1 MKLTIGILFH
11 NESNHEIKRLM
22 RSLIRQIDKNFSLII
37 IAEPRLGDIEIYKAF
52 SRFKNLR
59 FISNSFLQGTVNNR
73 NRLIGECK
81 TEYLVFVDGD
91 DFVDRN
97 FVKQINDSLF
107 EKADLFYF
115 NYLIKTKHSKQFI
128 ELSNKNIILETLQ
141 DWKILGCSVYK
152 VEAIRRLNGYNQ
164 NGFED
169 VDLILRMISSGNDR
183 FIFVPGTTYF
193 WLKKDTG
200 RNTQSTLLDTANLMF
215 RNIEVYKK
223 YNSKTQFTDKY
234 FLVMLTFWRYKRF
247 KEFIKLLIKAKL
259 YFPLLSFVIKKI
271 IIKRKNNA

>member
-11 NESNHEIKRLM
+11 NESNHEIKRLF
-22 RSLIRQIDKNFSLII
+22 RSLIRQTDQNFNLLII
-37 IAEPRLGDIEIYKAF
+37 VEPRIDGAEFLKVF
-52 SRFKNLR
+52 SKFEFSN
-59 FISNSFLQGTVNNR
+59 FIFNSSHQGTVNNR
-73 NRLIGECK
+73 NRALNECK

-115 NYLIKTKHSKQFI
+115 NYLIKTKQSKQFI
-128 ELSNKNIILETLQ
+128 ELSNEKIIHETLQ

-152 VEAIRRLNGYNQ
+152 VDLIRRLNGYNQ

-193 WLKKDTG
+193 WLKKDSG
-200 RNTQSTLLDTANLMF
+200 RNTQSSLLDTANLMF

-223 YNSKTQFTDKY
+223 YNSKTQFRDKY
-234 FLVMLTFWRYKRF
+234 FFVLLTFWRNKRL
-247 KEFIKLLIKAKL
+247 KDFIVLLIKAKL
-259 YFPLLSFVIKKI
+259 YFPLLSFVIKKRPS
-271 IIKRKNNA
+271 KEKKY